1 MGLHELL
8 PTIPFLSK
16 LSASQ
21 IDAIS
26 KAMLVDSF
34 EDGHVF
40 VEEGAPADGIYLLME
55 GEIVVG
61 RERDHEWHDLN
72 HLGPGSFFG
81 LVALLDSDHRSATCK
96 AKGRVVV
103 ASMNRSVFSVLFG
116 AHAPISMAF
125 QHALAAQLAK
135 DFRSLDAQ
143 IKEAFAKS

>member
-1 MGLHELL
+1 MDLQTLL

-16 LSASQ
+16 LNPSQ
-21 IDAIS
+21 LDAVG
-26 KAMLVDSF
+26 KAMIVDTY

-40 VEEGAPADGIYLLME
+40 VEEGARADGVYLIVE
-55 GEIVVG
+55 GAIAVG
-61 RERDHEWHDLN
+61 RERDREWHDLN

-81 LVALLDSDHRSATCK
+81 LVALLDDDQRSATCK

-135 DFRSLDAQ
+135 DFRNLDNQ
-143 IKEAFAKS
+143 IKAAFAKS